1 MAIKNEYVLNFKSQG
16 VTKTKKEVD
25 KLENSTDKLSK
36 TTSKKL
42 EPALRATKVAFA
54 AIGTA
59 MVASA
64 AYAVQT
70 AAQFEKLR
78 TRLNTMYGSVNEGT
92 QAFNTF
98 NKVAATTPFA
108 LQSVVEAGASLKA
121 FGVDAEKNIKPVA
134 DLAAFMGLDIVEAAS
149 AMGRAFAGGAG
160 AADILRERGVLQ
172 LIKDFKG
179 IDDLSKLTLPEF
191 RQALEEAMLDPTLG
205 IAGATDALSETFVGS
220 YSNMMDSVDRLAA
233 SFGDKLL
240 PIAKQITKIVGGL
253 ADEISGSQSAFDE
266 QIDAI
271 ETQQL
276 KLLTLNNTL
285 QDSEFGS
292 RLYNDTLKELKRTY
306 PDLLKGL
313 DDHEINQDAVN
324 GRVDEFIP
332 LLEEK
337 IRLLKEEAIL
347 EATRQQQ
354 IDTQKKLFEAQTN
367 TAEALVATEDALK
380 KVFYQITDQLAGSES
395 FDSMTK
401 LSNLMEDLRN
411 ATIKFKED
419 GDLEDYYN
427 TSIGVVSDFKDELG
441 DLAKESSNAALI
453 QTAIASILGPL
464 GTLFGFAT
472 SATAD
477 YSLNSL
483 ELNGVLENLK
493 TSFEDLGLSQEQYDV
508 VMTMLDEKLKETKT
522 NVDDLKESVDGLEDS
537 FKEGTEDGT
546 KKSLTA
552 LQKFGQGFN
561 KITKAI
567 SQDENELLKHSLDA
581 AGAIGMAMADNRA
594 EQLKIQKFM
603 IQGNVAKGII
613 DIFAEAAGKGPAGY
627 AAAALESATL
637 IARGITQTKN
647 VDQQIAGINAS
658 KSKVGNTGTRFAQY
672 GMNEVVDQ
680 ATPIIAGEAGAEL
693 VQITPLEGAN
703 LDGPQGGGNIVIT
716 GNVLSRDF
724 VQGELIDE
732 LREAIRQGYDFR

>member
-16 VTKTKKEVD
+16 VKKTKDEVD
-25 KLENSTDKLSK
+25 KLDDSTDKLSK
-36 TTSKKL
+36 TSKNKL
-42 EPALRATKVAFA
+42 TPALKATKVAFA

-92 QAFNTF
+92 KAFNTF

-240 PIAKQITKIVGGL
+240 PITKQITKIVGGL
-253 ADEISGSQSAFDE
+253 ADEMSGSQSAFEE

-271 ETQQL
+271 ETQQI

-337 IRLLKEEAIL
+337 IRLLKEEATL

-380 KVFYQITDQLAGSES
+380 KVFYQITDHLAGSES

-441 DLAKESSNAALI
+441 NLAKESSNTALI
-453 QTAIASILGPL
+453 QTAIGSILGPL
-464 GTLFGFAT
+464 GSLFGFAT

-493 TSFEDLGLSQEQYDV
+493 TSFEDLGLSQESYEI
-508 VMTMLDEKLKETKT
+508 VMAMLDEKLKETKT
-522 NVDDLKESVDGLEDS
+522 NVDDLTDSVNNLEDS

-546 KKSLTA
+546 KKSLIA

-613 DIFAEAAGKGPAGY
+613 DIFSEAAGKGPAGY
-627 AAAALESATL
+627 AAAVLESATL
-637 IARGITQTKN
+637 VARGITQTKN

-658 KSKVGNTGTRFAQY
+658 KSKVGNTQTRFAQY

-703 LDGPQGGGNIVIT
+703 VDGPQGGGSIVIT